1 MANIPGTNLAAGIVP
16 FTSDD
21 TYPTHYAMYGKG
33 GHRTVQ
39 SIVNRNSIPTTLKE
53 EGMTVFVLDDNTKYT
68 WKKNPNNS
76 NIVEWL
82 SDANINAVGTNTQV
96 IFNDNGVLAGNS
108 DFTYDKSTKRL
119 RILSYLD
126 FRQDNLY
133 LGNLAGNSNPNNSQ
147 NTQNVGIG
155 YRALQNLTHNALNV
169 AIGSQALSGSTDARG
184 TVAIGKGALGNSN
197 AQFSVAIGYE
207 AGASRGISESGKLD
221 IENSSRIDSLIE
233 GDFSDRWVRFNGAI
247 RKRVVNNASIPLLH
261 TGSVTT
267 TSLSSD
273 QIIDSVNIPVNNYGD
288 FRYFIVITSG
298 KCLGQFAKITG
309 KSEDRLLL
317 DNGLTNIPIL
327 GDNYKIVKSLYL
339 VLKDMNSE
347 YFIDLTSE
355 DYGITLPNY
364 VSSIE
369 GTEIFF
375 TVKTNPNNKRL
386 LISSAYANK
395 ILKPGTNNN
404 FSMRDTYQR
413 VKFTAQNNEWVYS
426 IERITNLKPISTTT
440 KDIQIDLNTE
450 IYKLDVATATTVTL
464 NVDSYYIPIL
474 TNNALTIELHINMTS
489 ASLMTFPVNVSW
501 VGGSAP
507 AFNAINN
514 YRIDLR
520 TMNAGTTWLAEYKYT
535 Y

>member
-1 MANIPGTNLAAGIVP
+1 MTNIPGTNLSAGIVP

-76 NIVEWL
+76 NTVEWL

-155 YRALQNLTHNALNV
+155 YGSLQTLTNNALNV
-169 AIGSQALSGSTDARG
+169 AVGSQTMSGSTDARG
-184 TVAIGKGALGNSN
+184 TVAIGSGALRNSN

-207 AGASRGISESGKLD
+207 AGSSRPILDSYKLD

-233 GDFSDRWVRFNGAI
+233 GDFSQRWVRFNGAV
-247 RKRVVNNASIPLLH
+247 RKRVVNIS
-261 TGSVTT
+261 G
-267 TSLSSD
+267 TSPIFQGTCTSNS
-273 QIIDSVNIPVNNYGD
+273 
-288 FRYFIVITSG
+288 ITSG
-298 KCLGQFAKITG
+298 ILDTSLNYTYSGVHVVIITG
-309 KSEDRLLL
+309 GTGKGQIRAVSSGSGNNINTLYSWDIPLDITSTYEVLLRNYIVTENYNSIYCV
-317 DNGLTNIPIL
+317 DLTTGNSPLLFSSSDSLGASVEVVIL
-327 GDNYKIVKSLYL
+327 NNPNNKSLYL
-339 VLKDMNSE
+339 GNYTGSKFNINGVLKSDISTATKNIKHI
-347 YFIDLTSE
+347 FDV
-355 DYGITLPNY
+355 YGSNILY
-364 VSSIE
+364 KALSI
-369 GTEIFF
+369 
-375 TVKTNPNNKRL
+375 
-386 LISSAYANK
+386 K
-395 ILKPGTNNN
+395 IL
-404 FSMRDTYQR
+404 Q
-413 VKFTAQNNEWVYS
+413 
-426 IERITNLKPISTTT
+426 PISTTT
-440 KDIQIDLNTE
+440 KDIQIDLNAE

-464 NVDSYYIPIL
+464 NINSSYIPIL
-474 TNNALTIELHINMTS
+474 TNNALTIELHINMTA
-489 ASLMTFPVNVSW
+489 ASLMTFPINVSW

-507 AFNAINN
+507 AFNAINK
-514 YRIDLR
+514 YAVVLR
-520 TMNAGTTWLAEYKYT
+520 TMDAGTTWIANLAYT